1 MHGAEQEPRPADL
14 KGRHQRRARDLRRRD
29 NGRALLHRRQHQL
42 ARDAEEAH
50 LAVVVEEGQSLA
62 VSCFAFRDVRDEVMP
77 VRAETPQE
85 LREGGQVFAD
95 LLDRDQV
102 EAVDDLS
109 DVGVVFA

>member
-1 MHGAEQEPRPADL
+1 
-14 KGRHQRRARDLRRRD
+14 
-29 NGRALLHRRQHQL
+29 
-42 ARDAEEAH
+42 
-50 LAVVVEEGQSLA
+50 
-62 VSCFAFRDVRDEVMP
+62 MP